1 MERHGRRSIPRR
13 PGPGT
18 GQVAR
23 GMDGA
28 PGIKAR
34 LGLAAALGWHAR
46 HDRDASVAQGWYQT
60 PFLDRR
66 AHVYMWRHG
75 FWWVEPPH
83 RDAPDDHGAG
93 VREPLRPVPT
103 SSEGA

>member
-1 MERHGRRSIPRR
+1 
-13 PGPGT
+13 
-18 GQVAR
+18 
-23 GMDGA
+23 MDGDPYHVGQDPELVRSSGGWTA
-28 PGIKAR
+28 PPGSKP
-34 LGLAAALGWHAR
+34 GWDWLPRSGGTPDMIGMPRWLRA
-46 HDRDASVAQGWYQT
+46 WYQT

-75 FWWVEPPH
+75 FWWVEPPN

-103 SSEGA
+103 SSEG